1 MSLMPYIVS
10 LTEKINEKPGKLVA
24 INDYDFNINIKRIFY
39 IYGFAENIEK
49 NKRGFHGHKNTTQY
63 LIALNGSLTI
73 NTLNN
78 KNNKSTF
85 ILNSPNTA
93 LCIPPNNLIELIDI
107 SSDGII
113 LALCDTTFEE
123 DIYFVSFE

>member
-1 MSLMPYIVS
+1 MALTPYIIS

-24 INDYDFNINIKRIFY
+24 INDYDFNTNIKRIFY
-39 IYGFAENIEK
+39 IYGFGDNIEN

-63 LIALNGSLTI
+63 LISLNGSLTI

-78 KNNKSTF
+78 KENKSTF

-93 LCIPPNNLIELIDI
+93 LCIPPNNLIELINI

-113 LALCDTTFEE
+113 LVLCNTTFKE
-123 DIYFVSFE
+123 DIYFLSFD